1 MDAAGLELSP
11 ESRSDTL
18 PLGWVRPF
26 ESTPPSPLQLI
37 RLTALLALSQSAP
50 LPDAA
55 GAVAG
60 PLHAILLVDMIPDRA
75 VPGNGAKSLALLH
88 QVAAE
93 TSNEPGSR
101 SFLVLQ
107 DIGRPNH
114 ITLDEVRVSQAVYE
128 AHEGGSAS
136 KAFRTG
142 IQPLLAAPIDD
153 RLGPE
158 LR

>member
-1 MDAAGLELSP
+1 MCPSPLAVAALLS
-11 ESRSDTL
+11 L
-18 PLGWVRPF
+18 AQ
-26 ESTPPSPLQLI
+26 STPP
-37 RLTALLALSQSAP
+37 
-50 LPDAA
+50 PDAA
-55 GAVAG
+55 PAAAG
-60 PLHAILLVDMIPDRA
+60 PLHAILLVDLIPDRA
-75 VPGNGAKSLALLH
+75 VPGNGAKSLALLR
-88 QVAAE
+88 QFAAD
-93 TSNEPGSR
+93 SSKEPGSR